1 MVTRRNEQVFSFQI
15 TNAHPSGRNFREDR
29 TQSLHNAP
37 DPVDVCRWQCW
48 KGTGGRISADAERQ
62 AITHV
67 LFPASAVGLA
77 AEEITIADFL
87 RECLMQSR

>member
-67 LFPASAVGLA
+67 LFKETSKIYVCFACINAL
-77 AEEITIADFL
+77 TKT
-87 RECLMQSR
+87 

>member
-1 MVTRRNEQVFSFQI
+1 MTRRNEQVSSVQI
-15 TNAHPSGRNFREDR
+15 TNAHPGSRDFREDR
-29 TQSLHNAP
+29 AQGLDNAP
-37 DPVDVCRWQCW
+37 DPVDVCRRQCW